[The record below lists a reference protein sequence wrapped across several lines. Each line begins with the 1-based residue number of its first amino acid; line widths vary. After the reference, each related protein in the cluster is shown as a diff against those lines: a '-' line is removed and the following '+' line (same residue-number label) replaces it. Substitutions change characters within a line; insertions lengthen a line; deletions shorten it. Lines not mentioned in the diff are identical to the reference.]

1 MFRRLEMI
9 VAIDTHRSFH
19 RAARD
24 LGVSQPSLTR
34 ALQVLEGELGVRL
47 FERGKSDC
55 EPTEYGRVMLNR
67 SRRILTEIAE
77 AKREIALLQGLEV
90 GEFRIGAGSYA
101 TQLWLGVAMGQLS
114 AAHPRLKVHS
124 TERPWYQLA
133 DALMASEIDVAVG
146 EASELDETPEIVV
159 SRLPRRRGVFV
170 CRAGHRLLDIARP
183 TIDDIAGF
191 PLAAPILPRRI
202 AAHFPAGSALGSPV
216 NGGLSFQPA
225 ILCESLVGIGDI
237 VESSDAVG
245 MFPVAAVTRMQ
256 KRPGIV
262 VLSFEAP
269 WLCTEQALMWR
280 QDRMPHPALKTF
292 RDVARRCERA
302 TVNSKDTASAPS
314 GAVPPG

>member
-24 LGVSQPSLTR
+24 LGISQPSLTR

-47 FERGKSDC
+47 FERGNSDC

-67 SRRILTEIAE
+67 SRRILAEMAE
-77 AKREIALLQGLEV
+77 AKREIGLLQGLEI

-124 TERPWYQLA
+124 TERPWYRLA
-133 DALMASEIDVAVG
+133 DALMMSEIDVAVG
-146 EASELDETPEIVV
+146 EASELDQAPEIVV
-159 SRLPRRRGVFV
+159 SRLPRRPGVFV
-170 CRAGHRLLDIARP
+170 CRAGHSLLEKARP
-183 TIDDIAGF
+183 TIADIARF

-202 AAHFPAGSALGSPV
+202 AVHFPAGSALGIMI

-225 ILCESLVGIGDI
+225 ILCESLIGIGHI
-237 VESSDAVG
+237 VESSDALG
-245 MFPVAAVTRMQ
+245 MLPIAAVARMQ
-256 KRPGIV
+256 ERPGIA

-280 QDRMPHPALKTF
+280 RDRMPHPALKTF
-292 RDVARRCERA
+292 RDVARRCEQSAMAGRGA
-302 TVNSKDTASAPS
+302 TLV
-314 GAVPPG
+314 